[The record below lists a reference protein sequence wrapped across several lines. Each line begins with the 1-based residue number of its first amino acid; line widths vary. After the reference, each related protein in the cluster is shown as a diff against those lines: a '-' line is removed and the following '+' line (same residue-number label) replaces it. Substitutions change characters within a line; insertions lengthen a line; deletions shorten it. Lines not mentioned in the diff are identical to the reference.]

1 MIKRIL
7 AYLLL
12 IVGIVSSCR
21 EIEPI
26 GGQASDGTVPG
37 VYSLPIIET
46 TDIHGHV
53 VETDNTGV
61 HYRLAYIADK
71 VEDYRQA
78 GKDRLLLI
86 DGGDLYQGASV
97 SNLMSGWPVYVS
109 MHRMGY
115 DAVALG
121 NHEFDWGFE
130 NMVDDDATLPD
141 YDWEGVSYVNDI
153 PVVCANL
160 YQNSGR
166 ISATKDYVIVEK
178 SAANAH
184 GDVVPVRIGIIG
196 FAVDYAGS
204 IMTAQFIGKGYT
216 VKEDYSIADSI
227 ARELE
232 ASGQCDVTILLVH
245 GMADEVADKIG
256 RDSVIDLV
264 AGGHSHQTKAGR
276 TASGMPYIQGGRHCE
291 HYAFAELQFTVDDK
305 GRVLFNKADKLTG
318 WVVDSS
324 RDRHD
329 YPGQNAS
336 DLSDDIL
343 AVSDYALSSIA
354 DVKNEVIGH
363 INVSATSYPISG
375 SGERATVMGNW
386 MCDILRRIG
395 EADVSFVN
403 AGGVRTT
410 MPLGGNPSRDITV
423 ANVYE
428 IFPFNNTTYIYS
440 LTYAELLK
448 VLEYSMTSGGEALF
462 SYMTGI
468 DCRFV
473 KTNHGSYNTYSV
485 YSLEKDGIIIYQNGM
500 WTGDWA
506 DCSVTL
512 AVSEYLA
519 TTERTDYYTGTPNPL
534 IEWNKTS
541 RLKSSELIDNEN
553 AIRVLRAESASSGG
567 LLSIDTKPHF
577 ILY

>member
-53 VETDNTGV
+53 VETDNIGV

-71 VEDYRQA
+71 VEDYRQE

-109 MHRMGY
+109 MHKMGY

-160 YQNSGR
+160 YQNGSR
-166 ISATKDYVIVEK
+166 VSATRDYVIVEK

-227 ARELE
+227 AKELE
-232 ASGQCDVTILLVH
+232 VSG
-245 GMADEVADKIG
+245 
-256 RDSVIDLV
+256 
-264 AGGHSHQTKAGR
+264 
-276 TASGMPYIQGGRHCE
+276 
-291 HYAFAELQFTVDDK
+291 
-305 GRVLFNKADKLTG
+305 
-318 WVVDSS
+318 
-324 RDRHD
+324 
-329 YPGQNAS
+329 
-336 DLSDDIL
+336 
-343 AVSDYALSSIA
+343 
-354 DVKNEVIGH
+354 
-363 INVSATSYPISG
+363 
-375 SGERATVMGNW
+375 
-386 MCDILRRIG
+386 
-395 EADVSFVN
+395 
-403 AGGVRTT
+403 
-410 MPLGGNPSRDITV
+410 
-423 ANVYE
+423 
-428 IFPFNNTTYIYS
+428 
-440 LTYAELLK
+440 
-448 VLEYSMTSGGEALF
+448 
-462 SYMTGI
+462 
-468 DCRFV
+468 
-473 KTNHGSYNTYSV
+473 
-485 YSLEKDGIIIYQNGM
+485 
-500 WTGDWA
+500 
-506 DCSVTL
+506 
-512 AVSEYLA
+512 
-519 TTERTDYYTGTPNPL
+519 
-534 IEWNKTS
+534 
-541 RLKSSELIDNEN
+541 
-553 AIRVLRAESASSGG
+553 
-567 LLSIDTKPHF
+567 
-577 ILY
+577 